1 MKFNLV
7 KETLL
12 DILTDINAIVDRKTT
27 VPIISHVYIEA
38 TADQLWLK
46 GTDTEVTLAAS
57 VPANIDVP
65 GSITVPAGKFLD
77 VIKHMPNGMFI
88 NCHLDETQFHIQA
101 GKSRFK
107 LATLPAEDFP
117 TLESSDSKTTINI
130 NSQNLHQAMQKVKF
144 SMAVQDVRYF
154 LNGMYLRTLGEGN
167 NLHAVST
174 DGHRLSCAL
183 THTNGDNDSDYGII
197 LPKKAVNELI
207 KLTGRFDKPLDL
219 KLSDKQLNLE
229 LANYHFTTNLI
240 DGQFPNYEQVIPEYQ
255 SQPVII
261 SRLAFLE
268 ALQRAKVLLIDRHDG
283 IQLTF
288 DEHEL
293 SLAARN
299 QDNETANETLEIINS
314 RNERIE
320 AGFNINYLIDA
331 VSNLEGE
338 NIQMHF
344 EDGESPCLITSKDDE
359 NIRYII
365 MPMRL

>member
-1 MKFNLV
+1 MKFSLV
-7 KETLL
+7 KESLL
-12 DILTDINAIVDRKTT
+12 DTLTDINAIVDRKTT
-27 VPIISHVYIEA
+27 SPIISHAHI
-38 TADQLWLK
+38 TAKNGQLLLR

-57 VPANIDVP
+57 VPASIEEE
-65 GSITVPAGKFLD
+65 GEITVPAGKFLD
-77 VIKHMPNGMFI
+77 VVKHMPSGMFV
-88 NCHLDETQFHIQA
+88 NCHLDGEQFCIQS
-101 GKSRFK
+101 GNSRFK
-107 LATLPAEDFP
+107 LTTLPAEDFP
-117 TLESSDSKTTINI
+117 VLEEIDANDAIQI
-130 NSQNLHQAMQKVKF
+130 NSVRLNQTMQKVKF

-167 NLHAVST
+167 GLHAVST

-183 THTNGDNDSDYGII
+183 TQMDNVSEESRGII

-207 KLTGRFDKPLDL
+207 KLTGRFDQSLTL
-219 KLSDKQLNLE
+219 HLSDRHLNLQ
-229 LANYHFTTNLI
+229 LANYNFTTNLI
-240 DGQFPNYEQVIPEYQ
+240 DGQFPNYEQVIPDYQ
-255 SQPVII
+255 QHPVII
-261 SRLAFLE
+261 ARQAFLE

-283 IQLTF
+283 IRLTF
-288 DEHEL
+288 DSHQL

-314 RNERIE
+314 RDDVIE

-344 EDGESPCLITSKDDE
+344 EDGESPCLVTSKEDN
-359 NIRYII
+359 NIRYVI